1 MSLKQSF
8 SLAIKSLLGSKMRS
22 FLTMLGIIIGIA
34 SVIAL
39 TSIFNGMTS
48 EVISKMES
56 MGTTTVNINISG
68 RGGNRRVEPDEL
80 QALAEENPD
89 TILGISPNI
98 TMNTTIKFGN
108 ENQSTRCLGVNE
120 IYGTLKDI
128 KMNSGR
134 FLQYIDIERRQ
145 KNCVIGT
152 YVVKN
157 LFGGQ
162 DPIGETIKIG
172 GSSFMVV
179 GVLDETADS
188 EEGSEDDKIIIPYT
202 LARTFTRSSFIS
214 TYIMCAT
221 DAESVDEATEAV
233 KELLL
238 KKYNSSNFFNVTA
251 MSALI
256 ESMEEMT
263 GMMSTVLAGI
273 AGISLLVGGIGIMNI
288 MLVSVAE
295 RTREIGI
302 RKSLGAKRR
311 DIMSQFIVEAA
322 TTSVIGG
329 IIGIIF
335 GIALSHLLAPLM
347 DITAVTTVG
356 SVLLSFGISAAI
368 GISFGFF
375 PANKAAKL
383 NPIDALRHD

>member
-8 SLAIKSLLGSKMRS
+8 TLAIKSLMGSKMRS

-48 EVISKMES
+48 EVIGQMEN
-56 MGTTTVNINISG
+56 MGTTTINISISG
-68 RGGNRRVEPDEL
+68 RGGNRKVEPEEF
-80 QALAEENPD
+80 QQLAEENPN
-89 TILGISPNI
+89 TILGISPYI
-98 TMNTTIKFGN
+98 TMNATIKYGN
-108 ENQSTRCLGVNE
+108 ENQTTSCLGVSE
-120 IYGTLKDI
+120 IYSTLKDI
-128 KMNSGR
+128 EMNSGR
-134 FLQYIDIERRQ
+134 FLQYIDVERRQ
-145 KNCVIGT
+145 KNCVVGT
-152 YVVKN
+152 YIVQN
-157 LFGGQ
+157 LFGGAN
-162 DPIGETIKIG
+162 PIGETIKIG
-172 GSSFMVV
+172 GSSFNIV
-179 GVLDETADS
+179 GVLEETADS
-188 EEGSEDDKIIIPYT
+188 EEGSADDQIIIPYT
-202 LARTFTRSSFIS
+202 LARTFTRNSFIS
-214 TYIMCAT
+214 SYIMCAA
-221 DAESVDEATEAV
+221 DAESVEAATDTV
-233 KELLL
+233 KNLLL
-238 KKYNSSNFFNVTA
+238 KKYTSSDYFNVTA

-256 ESMEEMT
+256 ETMEEIT

-302 RKSLGAKRR
+302 RKSLGAKRK

-322 TTSVIGG
+322 TTSIIGG
-329 IIGIIF
+329 IIGIIL

-347 DITAVTTVG
+347 NITAVTTVG

>member
-1 MSLKQSF
+1 MNLKQSF
-8 SLAIKSLLGSKMRS
+8 SLAIKSLMGSKMRS

-48 EVISKMES
+48 EVIGKMES

-68 RGGNRRVEPDEL
+68 RGGNRRIEPDEL
-80 QALAEENPD
+80 QQLADENSD
-89 TILGISPNI
+89 IILGISPNI
-98 TMNTTIKFGN
+98 TMNVTIKSGN
-108 ENQSTRCLGVNE
+108 DNQTTSCLGVSE
-120 IYGTLKDI
+120 VYDKLK
-128 KMNSGR
+128 NLEVSSGR

-152 YVVKN
+152 YIVKN
-157 LFGGQ
+157 LFGGAN
-162 DPIGETIKIG
+162 PIGETIKIG
-172 GSSFMVV
+172 GSSFNIV
-179 GVLDETADS
+179 GVLEEKADS

-202 LARTFTRSSFIS
+202 LARTFTRNSFIS
-214 TYIMCAT
+214 SYIMCAT
-221 DAESVDEATEAV
+221 DAESVEAATNAA

-238 KKYNSSNFFNVTA
+238 KKYTSSDYFNVTA
-251 MSALI
+251 MSSLI
-256 ESMEEMT
+256 ETMEEMT

-288 MLVSVAE
+288 MLVSVTE

-347 DITAVTTVG
+347 DITAVTTMG
-356 SVLLSFGISAAI
+356 SILLSFGISAAI

>member
-8 SLAIKSLLGSKMRS
+8 SLAIKSLMGSKMRS

-48 EVISKMES
+48 EIINKLES
-56 MGTTTVNINISG
+56 FGTTTVNINISG
-68 RGGNRRVEPDEL
+68 RGGNRRVEPEEL
-80 QALAEENPD
+80 QQVADENPD
-89 TILGISPNI
+89 TIVGISPNI
-98 TMNTTIKFGN
+98 TMNATIKYGN
-108 ENQSTRCLGVNE
+108 ENQTTSCLGVNE
-120 IYGTLKDI
+120 IYSELKNI
-128 KMNSGR
+128 EMSSGR
-134 FLQYIDIERRQ
+134 FLQYIDVERRQ

-162 DPIGETIKIG
+162 NPIGETIKIG
-172 GSSFMVV
+172 GSSFRVI
-179 GVLDETADS
+179 GVMQEKADS
-188 EEGSEDDKIIIPYT
+188 EQGSEDDKIIIPYT
-202 LARTFTRSSFIS
+202 LARTFTRNSFIS
-214 TYIMCAT
+214 NYIMCAT
-221 DAESVDEATEAV
+221 DADSVEDATNKV

-238 KKYNSSNFFNVTA
+238 KKYTSSDYFNVTA
-251 MSALI
+251 MSSLI
-256 ESMEEMT
+256 ESTEEMT

-288 MLVSVAE
+288 MLVSVSE

-329 IIGIIF
+329 IIGIIL

-347 DITAVTTVG
+347 DIKAVTTVG
-356 SVLLSFGISAAI
+356 SVILSFGISAAI